1 MDPLVILKSN
11 EIPLMDPLVIP
22 VHQINPYTAVCDSF
36 SSSKFSKNGSTENA
50 LFAVL
55 FVMEGGVYGA
65 RGKSHILVNHHLLQ
79 PVNGWLLPMELAN
92 SYKVLLMTHGVM
104 VRSGRNRG
112 SSVLIVSVLRKVKV
126 RPV

>member
-65 RGKSHILVNHHLLQ
+65 RGKSHVLVNHHLLQ
-79 PVNGWLLPMELAN
+79 PVNGWLLPMVRLSSIRSALLSSHMQTESRNFSSLVERIASRLYFEL
-92 SYKVLLMTHGVM
+92 HC
-104 VRSGRNRG
+104 
-112 SSVLIVSVLRKVKV
+112 
-126 RPV
+126 